1 MLYKDLELPAG
12 IRQAI
17 KTLVDAGMVVVTE
30 ARLED
35 CKKSDGTRFRT
46 FTLSGRHDLALIVKD
61 IKNLRGAKVTLPP
74 EKVYHPPVAKEEVE
88 PEGVNFWLERSKWI
102 RLSGEELHPLVTEEC
117 LGDLA
122 DAPGDIQADVK
133 QKFDRLCEPE
143 DWPLA

>member
-61 IKNLRGAKVTLPP
+61 IKDLSGVSVKEPP
-74 EKVYHPPVAKEEVE
+74 EKKYYPPVAREEVE

-117 LGDLA
+117 LGDLD
-122 DAPGDIQADVK
+122 DAPADIQADVK
-133 QKFDRLCEPE
+133 QKFDRLCDPE
-143 DWPLA
+143 DWPLS

>member
-1 MLYKDLELPAG
+1 MLYKDLKLPAG

-30 ARLED
+30 ALLED

-46 FTLSGRHDLALIVKD
+46 FTLSGRHDLALIVKN
-61 IKNLRGAKVTLPP
+61 IKDLSGVTVNTPL
-74 EKVYHPPVAKEEVE
+74 EKKYHPPVIEEEVE

-102 RLSGEELHPLVTEEC
+102 RLSGDELYPLVTEEC

-122 DAPGDIQADVK
+122 DAPADIQVDVK

-143 DWPLA
+143 DWPLP

>member
-1 MLYKDLELPAG
+1 MLYKDLNLPAG

-30 ARLED
+30 VRLED
-35 CKKSDGTRFRT
+35 CRKSDGTRFRT

-61 IKNLRGAKVTLPP
+61 IKDLSGVTVKLPL
-74 EKVYHPPVAKEEVE
+74 EKKYYPPVSKEEVE

-102 RLSGEELHPLVTEEC
+102 RLSGEELHALATEEC

-122 DAPGDIQADVK
+122 DAPADIQADVK
-133 QKFDRLCEPE
+133 HKFDRLCDPE
-143 DWPLA
+143 DWPLS